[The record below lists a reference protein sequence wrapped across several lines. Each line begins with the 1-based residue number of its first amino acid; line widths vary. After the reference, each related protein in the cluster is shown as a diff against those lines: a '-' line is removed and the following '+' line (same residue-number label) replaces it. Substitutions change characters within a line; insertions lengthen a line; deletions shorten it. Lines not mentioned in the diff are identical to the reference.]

1 MINETTGEESSNKRR
16 ISECVFRLY
25 QVKINCTW
33 KCQHGHTTFRYTRL
47 VACRRGTKGPSA
59 ACVRLQL
66 VCPRCSS
73 GTWQASEL
81 HKGHSTFSTMHN
93 SAYCSSALIMFIGC
107 LWQTEMRTDG
117 CMKFVV
123 KVIGKAKAWP
133 ARHAFAGPDWGVI
146 GNSDMMRRCNR
157 KPSAHH

>member
-33 KCQHGHTTFRYTRL
+33 KGQHGHTTFRYTRL
-47 VACRRGTKGPSA
+47 VVCRRGTKSLSA
-59 ACVRLQL
+59 ACVRLQP

-73 GTWQASEL
+73 GKWQASEL

-93 SAYCSSALIMFIGC
+93 TCLLFI
-107 LWQTEMRTDG
+107 
-117 CMKFVV
+117 
-123 KVIGKAKAWP
+123 
-133 ARHAFAGPDWGVI
+133 
-146 GNSDMMRRCNR
+146 
-157 KPSAHH
+157 SAHSVHRLPVADRNENRRLYEIRGQSDREGQGVAGATCFCRA